1 MPVVRISGL
10 PQGAGVDLTRTL
22 QRLCVELAQLDGVD
36 ARHWWATWQPIDPAS
51 YVEGDTPAPAE
62 QPTSTH
68 PPIVE
73 VLGFRGRDPE
83 LVERLLA
90 ASVEIVADGLRVD
103 PGNVFAFWT
112 ELAPGRV
119 STGGQIRW

>member
-10 PQGAGVDLTRTL
+10 PQPPGVDLTRTL
-22 QRLCVELAQLDGVD
+22 QRLCVELAQLDGVE

-51 YVEGDTPAPAE
+51 YVEGDIPAPAE

-73 VLGFRGRDPE
+73 VLGFRGRGPE
-83 LVERLLA
+83 LIERLLA
-90 ASVEIVADGLRVD
+90 ATVEIVAEGLRVD

-112 ELAPGRV
+112 ELQPGRV
-119 STGGQIRW
+119 STGRQIRR

>member
-10 PQGAGVDLTRTL
+10 PQPPGVDVTRTL
-22 QRLCVELAQLDGVD
+22 QRLCVELAQLDGVE
-36 ARHWWATWQPIDPAS
+36 ARHWWATWQSIDPAI
-51 YVEGDTPAPAE
+51 YVEGDVPAPAE

-73 VLGFRGRDPE
+73 VLGFRSRDPE

-90 ASVEIVADGLRVD
+90 ASVEIVAEGLRVD
-103 PGNVFAFWT
+103 PGNVFAFWI
-112 ELAPGRV
+112 ELQPGCV
-119 STGGQIRW
+119 STGGQIRR